1 MTRLLF
7 NSFPGFLILAL
18 TVPMLATH
26 IIVLIAEQQAIT
38 VYYFVAEGCEHCARV
53 EDYISR
59 IKASY
64 PDVVFKRF
72 EISNNDTSIELFVA
86 LAEGFNITEESREV
100 PAVFIGDKC
109 LIGEEEVTKNLEKLM
124 LEYSRDLEYRDKA
137 GEIIRAFIEQHPPI
151 VPLPSLVSVI
161 ISAFIDS
168 LNPCAFATIVLLIT
182 YSLQA
187 GSSRRMLATCG
198 AFIGGVM
205 LSYMS
210 AGVGLLYV
218 ISIASFRSILRY
230 IVGSAAILFSVLE
243 FKEFLY
249 YGKGFSLEQPGVLG
263 RILGKYSGTMS
274 ISAGFLIGMAV
285 SMVELPCTGGI
296 YITILYLL
304 SKIGLTL
311 EVFLLLLLYNLIFI
325 LPLVA
330 ILLIVYFGRSVV
342 EIDAWRIEKRRYMR
356 LLAGVLLLTVGIAI
370 IAGLI

>member
-1 MTRLLF
+1 MTRLFF
-7 NSFPGFLILAL
+7 NSFPGFPILAL
-18 TVPMLATH
+18 TVLMLATPL
-26 IIVLIAEQQAIT
+26 IVLVAEQQAIT

-64 PDVVFKRF
+64 PAVVFKRF

-86 LAEGFNITEESREV
+86 LTEGFNITEESREV
-100 PAVFIGDKC
+100 PAVFIGDAC

-124 LEYSRDLEYRDKA
+124 LEYSHGREYRDKA
-137 GEIIRAFIEQHPPI
+137 GEIIMAFIEQHPPI
-151 VPLPSLVSVI
+151 VTLPSLVSVVVA
-161 ISAFIDS
+161 AFIDS

-187 GSSRRMLATCG
+187 GSSRKMLTTCG
-198 AFIGGVM
+198 AFITGVM
-205 LSYMS
+205 ASYLA
-210 AGVGLLYV
+210 AGIGLLYV
-218 ISIASFRSILRY
+218 ISIALFRSILRY
-230 IVGSAAILFSVLE
+230 IVGSAAILFSILE
-243 FKEFLY
+243 FKEFFY
-249 YGKGFSLEQPGVLG
+249 YGKGFSLEQPGALS
-263 RILGKYSGTMS
+263 RILGKYSETMS
-274 ISAGFLIGMAV
+274 VGAGLLVGMAV

-311 EVFLLLLLYNLIFI
+311 EVFLLLFLYNLIFI
-325 LPLVA
+325 LPLIV
-330 ILLIVYFGRSVV
+330 ILLTVYFGRSVV

-356 LLAGVLLLTVGIAI
+356 LLAGILLLTVGIAI